1 MSVPVRGW
9 VGEEG
14 AAGTGLGA
22 GGRGARREHRRVT
35 AGKDPASRD
44 PGEGSI
50 REPAAPLALKLE
62 RRTNQGRERHETR
75 EGRWKRQT
83 F

>member
-9 VGEEG
+9 FGEEG
-14 AAGTGLGA
+14 TAGTRLGA
-22 GGRGARREHRRVT
+22 GATGVRREHRRVT
-35 AGKDPASRD
+35 AGKDPASHG

-50 REPAAPLALKLE
+50 REPAAQLALKLE
-62 RRTNQGRERHETR
+62 RRSNQGRERHETK
-75 EGRWKRQT
+75 EGCWKKQT